1 MSTAAE
7 RKEKTNRQ
15 NELIIKAQPG
25 TQEKLL
31 SCSADVI
38 IFGGAAGGGK
48 TFSVLMK
55 PFYYVFNDK
64 DYRAMVFRRVRKDIT
79 TVGSAFDISRSLYSN
94 FATENKTDLK
104 WTFKSGAVVSFG
116 GMEHLGDE
124 GRYSGSQID
133 TIIFEE
139 LQEFLEKQFT
149 FMFSRNRGK
158 SKAKKQI
165 ICTCNPRPES
175 WILKYIEWYLDDDGY
190 PLHERS
196 GIIRYFF
203 RQNDDIFWGNS
214 RQELIDKFGNSISDA
229 IKSFTFISSL
239 IYDNKILLETNPEY
253 IAGLKNMS
261 FADRE
266 MLLNG
271 CWKVSLSQGTLFKTE
286 WFEIIDAVPTNL
298 KKVVRFWDKAGTV
311 PTNDNPDP
319 DYSVGLKMGID
330 ENKTLY
336 ILDVVRD
343 RVSPETL
350 LNIMRNTA
358 TQDGVSVAIG
368 IEKEGGSSGQM
379 DERTHIKNLLGF
391 NARFYKPLGV
401 KGHKGERKIIDAKP
415 VSAQAERGN
424 IKVLRAKWNTAFF
437 NELVNF
443 PSKDYH
449 DDQVDALSGA
459 FGMLVGLKNTAVA
472 KQAII

>member
-1 MSTAAE
+1 MSTATAE
-7 RKEKTNRQ
+7 RTTERQ
-15 NELIIKAQPG
+15 SELIIKAQPG

-31 SCSADVI
+31 SCSADII

-55 PFYYVFNDK
+55 PFYYVFTEK
-64 DYRAMVFRRVRKDIT
+64 DYRAMIFRRVRTDIT
-79 TVGSAFDISRSLYSN
+79 TAGSAFDISRSLYSN
-94 FATENKTDLK
+94 FATENKTALK
-104 WTFKSGAVVSFG
+104 WTFKSGATVSFG
-116 GMEHLGDE
+116 GMENLGDE
-124 GRYSGSQID
+124 RRYSGSQID

-139 LQEFLEKQFT
+139 LQEFLETQFL

-175 WILKYIEWYLDDDGY
+175 WILKYIDWYLDEDGY
-190 PLHERS
+190 PIHERS
-196 GIIRYFF
+196 GIIRYFI
-203 RQNDDIFWGNS
+203 RQNDDIFFSDS
-214 RQELIDKFGNSISDA
+214 RQELIDKFGDNIKTA

-239 IYDNKILLETNPEY
+239 IHDNKILLETNPEY
-253 IAGLKNMS
+253 IAGLQNMNY
-261 FADRE
+261 ADRE

-298 KKVVRFWDKAGTV
+298 KKVVRYWDKAGTV
-311 PTNDNPDP
+311 PTNDNPNP

-330 ENKTLY
+330 ENNTLY

-350 LNIMRNTA
+350 LNIIRNTA

-424 IKVLRAKWNTAFF
+424 IKVLRAKWNTALF

>member
-1 MSTAAE
+1 MSTATAE
-7 RKEKTNRQ
+7 RTTERQ
-15 NELIIKAQPG
+15 SELIIKAQPG

-31 SCSADVI
+31 SCSADII

-55 PFYYVFNDK
+55 PFYYVFTEK
-64 DYRAMVFRRVRKDIT
+64 DYRAMIFRRVRKDIT
-79 TVGSAFDISRSLYSN
+79 TAGSAFDISMSLYDQ
-94 FATENKTDLK
+94 FASVNRSDLK
-104 WTFKSGAVVSFG
+104 WTFKSGATVSFG
-116 GMEHLGDE
+116 GMETLGDE
-124 GRYSGSQID
+124 KRYSGSQID

-139 LQEFLEKQFT
+139 LQEFLEQQFI

-175 WILKYIEWYLDDDGY
+175 WILNYIDWYLDDDGY
-190 PLHERS
+190 PVHERS

-203 RQNDDIFWGNS
+203 RQNDEIHWGET
-214 RQELIDKFGNSISDA
+214 RQELIDKFGDSIADA

-239 IYDNKILLETNPEY
+239 IYDNKIMLEQNPEY

-261 FADRE
+261 YAERE

-271 CWKVSLSQGTLFKTE
+271 CWKVSLSQGTIFKQE
-286 WFEIIDAVPTNL
+286 WFEVVDAAPTNL

-311 PTNDNPDP
+311 PSSDNPDP

-330 ENKTLY
+330 ELGTIY

-343 RVSPETL
+343 RLTPENL
-350 LNIMRNTA
+350 LKIMRNTA
-358 TQDGVSVAIG
+358 TQDGVTVHIG
-368 IEKEGGSSGQM
+368 IELEGGSSGKL
-379 DERTHIKNLLGF
+379 DESVHIANLTGYVARSFKPMKNKLTRAL
-391 NARFYKPLGV
+391 P
-401 KGHKGERKIIDAKP
+401 I
-415 VSAQAERGN
+415 SAQCEAGN
-424 IKVLRAKWNTAFF
+424 VKVVNAKWNRAFF

-443 PSKDYH
+443 PSKQYH
-449 DDQVDALSGA
+449 DDQIDALSGA
-459 FGMLVGLKNTAVA
+459 FNMLVVFKNTAVA
-472 KQAII
+472 KNIDIYSRG